1 MTDNQPPLQT
11 DPAYQGGELSFAE
24 IVAFFQRHWRLIFG
38 TAFAAALITCLVVIL
53 FVPHG
58 YEAATTLI
66 IVPPKFA
73 SDLKPATLTVQGYQQ
88 LLESDAVI
96 AEARKRLIARGVL
109 RPKDVL
115 RLGWEIDTKIFASR
129 RAEETVLAPML
140 QSIARSDSPE
150 KAAEI
155 ANTWANVFLE
165 RTSDL
170 ITGTTSSSVKFID
183 QQYPQVLDSLVKIED
198 ERANLADG
206 YQKRYDDV
214 AASWDDKVSALK
226 NETTS
231 LLAAQ
236 QAETRRLIEE
246 FRGQHNLESRR
257 AQLTALRTAFS
268 ALQGEQAG
276 VASQLQLKQLQ
287 LDAARRQLAQTQQ
300 LLTLQ
305 KAITDDS
312 LWRAQAEGANGGAK
326 TDWTALQDR
335 SLRSQEV
342 NPVYTSLSE
351 KTANI
356 EMEVNSLIPRAAGL
370 TADLERLNTEMKKAE
385 ASLGS
390 DEAALDKLQRERA
403 AGLAQLQEDRENM
416 LTHLT
421 HERQAALDA
430 IKRETDTRLGQADRM
445 ISQERDLFAELA
457 KNYNQARL
465 AKGEQN
471 MEDIRLGAPAV
482 PPETSRVSWW
492 RKEGPPRSDP
502 GRHAWPVRCPR
513 PRSRREVGMILFR
526 SRRHNLTTPLP
537 PVATGCGR
545 GFSPVGWVAPF
556 PGPCWWP
563 HFS

>member
-1 MTDNQPPLQT
+1 MTDNQQPLQT
-11 DPAYQGGELSFAE
+11 DPGYQGDELSFAD

-38 TAFAAALITCLVVIL
+38 TAFAAGLLTGLVVIL
-53 FVPHG
+53 FVGHG

-73 SDLKPATLTVQGYQQ
+73 SDLKPSHVDGPGVSTASRVGRGHRRGQKAA
-88 LLESDAVI
+88 S
-96 AEARKRLIARGVL
+96 RRGVL
-109 RPKDVL
+109 RSSDLL
-115 RLGWEIDTKIFASR
+115 RLGIEIDTKIFSSR

-140 QSIARSDSPE
+140 QAIARSDTGQ

-155 ANTWANVFLE
+155 ANTWAKVFLE
-165 RTSDL
+165 RTADL
-170 ITGTTSSSVKFID
+170 ITGTTSSSVQFID
-183 QQYPQVLDSLVKIED
+183 QQYPLVRDSLVKIED
-198 ERANLADG
+198 ERVTLADEF
-206 YQKRYDDV
+206 QKHYDDAV
-214 AASWDDKVSALK
+214 AAWDDKVSALK

-246 FRGQHNLESRR
+246 FRGQHNLDSRR
-257 AQLTALRTAFS
+257 AQLTALRSTFS
-268 ALQGEQAG
+268 TLQGEQAG

-287 LDAARRQLAQTQQ
+287 LDAARKQLAQTQQ

-312 LWRAQAEGANGGAK
+312 LWRAQAEGGPGGAK

-342 NPVYTSLSE
+342 NPVFTSLSE

-370 TADLERLNTEMKKAE
+370 AADIERLNTEMKTVE
-385 ASLGS
+385 TSLGS
-390 DEAALDKLQRERA
+390 DEAALEKLQRERD
-403 AGLAQLQEDRENM
+403 AGLAQLKEDRENM

-430 IKRETDTRLGQADRM
+430 IKRETDTRLAQADRM
-445 ISQERDLFAELA
+445 IAQERDLFAELA

-482 PPETSRVSWW
+482 PPENP
-492 RKEGPPRSDP
+492 EPR
-502 GRHAWPVRCPR
+502 GGAKKALLAAIVGGMLGLFIALVR
-513 PRSRREVGMILFR
+513 EAAAK
-526 SRRHNLTTPLP
+526 T
-537 PVATGCGR
+537 A
-545 GFSPVGWVAPF
+545 
-556 PGPCWWP
+556 
-563 HFS
+563 